1 MAQVLSL
8 ASRIVI
14 CPPGLFCKP
23 ESATVPENTNTP
35 KEPKSPIRPTDG
47 EARGLASDLMQSAT
61 FAALA
66 TLSAAG
72 HPVQSRVAFALDIG
86 GRPISLVSTLAQHT
100 QAMAA
105 RPQMSLLIGEPGD
118 KGDPLTHPRL
128 TLNGRAEILPNAC
141 PAHEEMAAQYL
152 RRHPKAKLYIG
163 FADFHFVRFQI
174 DEAFLNGGFGKAYV
188 LTPADLGL
196 SA

>member
-1 MAQVLSL
+1 MPIAPRPDPFLSADDEARDMARRLVAGATYAAIAVLEPDTGL
-8 ASRIVI
+8 PFCSRI
-14 CPPGLFCKP
+14 GLG
-23 ESATVPENTNTP
+23 
-35 KEPKSPIRPTDG
+35 TD
-47 EARGLASDLMQSAT
+47 AQGLP
-61 FAALA
+61 LA
-66 TLSAAG
+66 
-72 HPVQSRVAFALDIG
+72 
-86 GRPISLVSTLAQHT
+86 LVSMLAHHT
-100 QAMAA
+100 RALQANPACC
-105 RPQMSLLIGEPGD
+105 LLIGEPGP